1 LAGPGIPSLLAH
13 ANYIL
18 NNSIYQKYFGFRKAR
33 YGNIIEKGTKKER
46 ENKMPKNLAKRIL
59 ADKSEIL
66 SSWLKHVKTFG
77 GSYAQVSSSELLS
90 TLGDFLDAFC
100 ETLAKGNFLNL
111 RMWLDKTSRL
121 RSSQGFR
128 ISEIQR
134 CVYSL
139 YYVLKPFLD
148 QLEKKGEFS
157 REASERVNSILID
170 ILFELSEA
178 YHKRLNE
185 RVEGYI
191 EKIENINLK
200 LKETSI
206 RDELTGCYNHRY
218 FHDVLSSEL
227 SRTTRYKRPLSI
239 AMFDIDHF
247 KKFNDTYG
255 HPFGD
260 KVLKEIGGI
269 LMKSVRGSDT
279 VFRYGGEEFVIILP
293 ETKKEKAFI
302 IVERLRKQISV
313 SSFKINAKKTKVTVS
328 GGIDGFDDNPID
340 KDTLISNTDKAL
352 YLAKRRGRNQVA
364 LFGQKK

>member
-1 LAGPGIPSLLAH
+1 
-13 ANYIL
+13 
-18 NNSIYQKYFGFRKAR
+18 
-33 YGNIIEKGTKKER
+33 
-46 ENKMPKNLAKRIL
+46 MPKNLAKRIL
-59 ADKSEIL
+59 ADKPEIL
-66 SSWLKHVKTFG
+66 SAWLKQIKTFG

-90 TLGDFLDAFC
+90 TTGDFLDAFC

-111 RMWLDKTSRL
+111 RMWLEKISRL
-121 RSSQGFR
+121 RSAQGFR

-134 CVYSL
+134 SVYSL
-139 YYVLKPFLD
+139 YYVLKPFLGR
-148 QLEKKGEFS
+148 LEKNGEIS
-157 REASERVNSILID
+157 REASERVNSVLTD

-191 EKIENINLK
+191 EEIENINLK

-206 RDELTGCYNHRY
+206 RDEATGCYNHRY
-218 FHDVLSSEL
+218 FHDVLNSEI
-227 SRTTRYKRPLSI
+227 SRTVRYKRPLSI

-302 IVERLRKQISV
+302 IVERLRKQIFA
-313 SSFKINAKKTKVTVS
+313 SSFKINDKKTKVTVS
-328 GGIDGFDDNPID
+328 GGIDGFDDKPID
-340 KDTLISNTDKAL
+340 KEALISNTDKAL
-352 YLAKRRGRNQVA
+352 YLAKRRGRNRVVLFA
-364 LFGQKK
+364 LRS